1 MSKYNAKKKMVDWI
15 KFDSEIEAKYYL
27 YLKEIRYKG
36 LILNYEM
43 QPQYIIQPK
52 FNRNGVN
59 YQAITYKADFLVY
72 LLDGTTEVIDIKGM
86 ATPEAKMKRKMY
98 ICNYEAPLKW
108 IVWNKKE
115 WRDYFVVEK
124 ERNLRKRK
132 AKAMQEFDK
141 ECECLDK

>member
-1 MSKYNAKKKMVDWI
+1 MSKYLNNKKVIDFI
-15 KFDSEIEAKYYL
+15 KFDSTIEAKFYE
-27 YLKEIRYKG
+27 YLKDLKAKE
-36 LILNYEM
+36 LIINYEL

-52 FNRNGVN
+52 FTKNGVN
-59 YQAITYKADFLVY
+59 YQAITYKADFLIY
-72 LLDGTTEVIDIKGM
+72 ELDGSETVIDIKGM

-98 ICNYEAPLKW
+98 ICNYEANLIW

-132 AKAMQEFDK
+132 AKAMQKFDK
-141 ECECLDK
+141 ECENGI

>member
-1 MSKYNAKKKMVDWI
+1 MSKYLNNKKVIDFI
-15 KFDSEIEAKYYL
+15 KFDSTIEAKYYEH
-27 YLKEIRYKG
+27 LKDLKAKE
-36 LILNYEM
+36 LIINYEL

-52 FNRNGVN
+52 FERNGVK

-72 LLDGTTEVIDIKGM
+72 LLDGSTEVIDIKGM

-124 ERNLRKRK
+124 ERNLRRRK

-141 ECECLDK
+141 ECENLDK